1 MKTFS
6 SLGNSYS
13 LSFFVIYLH
22 FSLLSFLAILEGQ
35 GTSVIDLSRKKLK
48 TVHFLSYWPFCQ
60 PPNQTSPPLSQRIM
74 RKPVLD
80 VEQQLCPYWENC
92 QSFLVSDPLYKVPS
106 SSAFEIYTLTRFH
119 IWQRFAVFKT
129 FKYILSLEYYPHC
142 RPRLLGQ
149 ILSAVFCTWGS
160 RINKVKLL
168 A

>member
-6 SLGNSYS
+6 SLGNSCS
-13 LSFFVIYLH
+13 LSFFVIYLY
-22 FSLLSFLAILEGQ
+22 FSLLNFLAILEGQ
-35 GTSVIDLSRKKLK
+35 GTSLIDLSLKKLK
-48 TVHFLSYWPFCQ
+48 TVHFLSCWPFRQ
-60 PPNQTSPPLSQRIM
+60 PPNQTSPPPSQRVK

-80 VEQQLCPYWENC
+80 VEQQLCTYWENC

-106 SSAFEIYTLTRFH
+106 SSAFEIYTLTILH
-119 IWQRFAVFKT
+119 IWQCFAFFKT

-142 RPRLLGQ
+142 RPRLLRQ

-160 RINKVKLL
+160 RIKKVKLL